1 MNNQEHPDTL
11 NNDEFEELT
20 IQILNFYK
28 DGKYA
33 KDENVKSQTNSH
45 RQEKK
50 RLNDALRI
58 FFQSDPEKKDPFKRY
73 LPTLK
78 NMMYESLES
87 VQDKRHRE
95 LLDLRKENNELKEK
109 QKLMIEGQDN
119 SKCGLCFYKTKEFC
133 DDFKNNYVIQNE
145 DVISFQ
151 AKNKSLLQ
159 KNQSLKDALNNR
171 DTILNELQ
179 EENLTLQRDLQE
191 LQNKLDDRGQPE
203 SKKIKK
209 LKKEI
214 KKLKILLIQNKDE
227 SSSSDEESD

>member
-1 MNNQEHPDTL
+1 MNQQNTDTL
-11 NNDEFEELT
+11 NNDEYEELT

-28 DGKYA
+28 NGKYS

-58 FFQSDPEKKDPFKRY
+58 FFQNDPEKKDNFKRY

-78 NMMYESLES
+78 KMMYESLET
-87 VQDKRHRE
+87 VQDKRHQE
-95 LLDLRKENNELKEK
+95 LLELRKENIELKEK
-109 QKLMIEGQDN
+109 QKLMNEGQDN
-119 SKCGLCFYKTKEFC
+119 SKCGLCHYKTKEFC
-133 DDFKNNYVIQNE
+133 DNFKNNYIIQNE

-151 AKNKSLLQ
+151 VKNKSLLQ
-159 KNQSLKDALNNR
+159 KNHSLKDALNNR

-179 EENLTLQRDLQE
+179 EENLTLQRDKQE
-191 LQNKLDDRGQPE
+191 MQNKLDDRGQPD